1 MWITSLESE
10 FFTGGELLVEIIQM
24 VIDSKEIYGVNASD
38 ILEIHEF
45 VFLDEKINMKSFYL
59 FT

>member
-1 MWITSLESE
+1 MESE

>member
-1 MWITSLESE
+1 
-10 FFTGGELLVEIIQM
+10 M

-45 VFLDEKINMKSFYL
+45 VFLDEKINMNSFYL